1 MLASAHGSRR
11 PITVTRSRIATILVT
26 LLVAVPPRAG
36 ADTYPRQPGIDVLHY
51 VFRLTVDDQTGSI
64 DGDAT
69 VTVRIVREGVREIAL
84 DLASAAGDRGMTV
97 LAVSCDR
104 SPVGYRHSGN
114 RLILTPASAASAGAE
129 LSFTVRYTGV
139 PAAGLRTSD
148 NVYGERTIFSDNWPD
163 RARQWLPTVDHPYDK
178 ATVEFAVTAPSQYQV
193 VANGVLAE
201 EVDLADGRRRT
212 HWRQDSPIATWLFAV
227 GVARFAT
234 RHYDVVRGIPLQIWV
249 FPQDRDKGQAIF
261 ELTGR
266 RAFEYFSDWIGPYAY
281 DKLAHVEATGI
292 SGGVEHATAIFYG
305 ERNVIRGE
313 APVVHEV
320 AHQWWGN
327 AVTEKDWDDVW
338 LSEGFA
344 TYFSHL
350 YTEQSSGRDAFVRRL
365 KADIAT
371 IADAQ
376 RTAPGQAV
384 IHRSL
389 SDMKA
394 VLNRFVYQK
403 GGWVLHMLRGLV
415 GTERFWEGIREYYRR
430 YRDGNASTD
439 DFRQVMER
447 SSGQDLTW
455 FFDQWLKRPGLVKLA
470 GVWRYDADAKRV
482 SIEIAQ
488 KQPGP
493 PYRLPLDIGIRSAA
507 GARRTERVELTG
519 AAGRFTV
526 PADSE
531 PQSVELDPDTWVL
544 MEPPELLKQRPAVVL
559 PGANK
564 GLQPGNR

>member
-1 MLASAHGSRR
+1 M
-11 PITVTRSRIATILVT
+11 TRLRIATLIVT
-26 LLVAVPPRAG
+26 LLVAAPPRVG
-36 ADTYPRQPGIDVLHY
+36 GDTYPRQPGIDVLHY
-51 VFRLTVDDQTGSI
+51 LFRLTLDDQTGAI
-64 DGDAT
+64 DGEAT
-69 VTVRIVREGVREIAL
+69 VTVRIVRDDVREIAL
-84 DLASAAGDRGMTV
+84 DLSSVAAERGMTV
-97 LAVSCDR
+97 LGVSCDR
-104 SPVGYRHSGN
+104 RPVEYRHSGN
-114 RLILTPASAASAGAE
+114 RLLLTPASVASAGTD
-129 LSFTVRYTGV
+129 LSFTVRYRGV
-139 PAAGLRTSD
+139 PAAGLRPLD

-178 ATVEFAVTAPSQYQV
+178 ATAEFVVTAPSQYQV
-193 VANGVLAE
+193 VANGVLVE
-201 EVDLADGRRRT
+201 EVDLAGGRRQT
-212 HWRQDSPIATWLFAV
+212 HWRQDTPIASWLFAV

-234 RHYDVVRGIPLQIWV
+234 HHYDVVRGIPLQVWV
-249 FPQDRDKGQAIF
+249 FPQDRAKGQAIF

-266 RAFEYFSDWIGPYAY
+266 RAFEYFSDWIGPYSY
-281 DKLAHVEATGI
+281 DKLAHVEASGV
-292 SGGVEHATAIFYG
+292 SGGMEHATAIFYG
-305 ERNVIRGE
+305 ERNVIKGD

-344 TYFSHL
+344 TYFTHL
-350 YTEQSSGRDAFVRRL
+350 YTEHYSGRDAFVRRL
-365 KADIAT
+365 KADVAV

-376 RTAPGQAV
+376 RTAPEQAV
-384 IHRSL
+384 IHRNL
-389 SDMKA
+389 SDMTR

-470 GVWRYDADAKRV
+470 GVWRYDAVAKQV
-482 SIEIAQ
+482 SIELSQ
-488 KQPGP
+488 TQPGP
-493 PYRLPLDIGIRSAA
+493 PYRLPLDIGVTSVA
-507 GARRTERVELTG
+507 GARRITRVELTG

-544 MEPPELLKQRPAVVL
+544 MEPPELVKDRPAVVL

-564 GLQPGNR
+564 GLQPEAR